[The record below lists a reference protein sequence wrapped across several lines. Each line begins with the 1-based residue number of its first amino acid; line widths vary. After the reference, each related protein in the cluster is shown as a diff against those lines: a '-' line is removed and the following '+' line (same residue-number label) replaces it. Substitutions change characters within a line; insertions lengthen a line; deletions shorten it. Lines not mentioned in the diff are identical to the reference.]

1 MRPIIG
7 AIMGHARM
15 QLGRFDEARA
25 ELAGISEELEDVFGD
40 GTGVFIRGLCAEIAA
55 RVGSVEPAER
65 LYAALE
71 PHASKNASLDGMD
84 IYLGSVSH
92 FLGILAAALSRR
104 DRAVEHL
111 EAAVAHNEE
120 MGARAHRIR
129 SQLELGRLLERSGR
143 RGAGAE
149 LVAGAE
155 SEARALGMKAL
166 LS

>member
-1 MRPIIG
+1 
-7 AIMGHARM
+7 
-15 QLGRFDEARA
+15 
-25 ELAGISEELEDVFGD
+25 
-40 GTGVFIRGLCAEIAA
+40 
-55 RVGSVEPAER
+55 
-65 LYAALE
+65 
-71 PHASKNASLDGMD
+71 MD

-111 EAAVAHNEE
+111 EAAIAHNEE

-143 RGAGAE
+143 RAAGAE